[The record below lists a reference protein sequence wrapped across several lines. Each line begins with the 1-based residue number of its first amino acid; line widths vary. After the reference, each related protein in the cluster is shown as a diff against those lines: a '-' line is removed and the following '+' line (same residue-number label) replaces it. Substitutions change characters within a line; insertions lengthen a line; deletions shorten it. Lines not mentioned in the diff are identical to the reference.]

1 MPFKPSHH
9 QFVIKAFYYT
19 RIVSKLLGSSLWKN
33 CLSDVNLRDFSFF
46 SFFLFLLRLVL
57 YSIRVHT
64 QHSGHHS
71 LYDQYKSY
79 RIETYCN
86 FPRRCR
92 QDSRWSRC
100 SGSVRWC
107 NGRHWRRRR
116 MRGHIWTWPWLRTD
130 GGFGG
135 GGRKKSIGEAEW
147 MQQISMHYIM
157 FYDRISLGCDAQ
169 GKGGTRQQGRIL
181 FLEVFMVITQWA
193 RFYVLKLKQRAIQ
206 QLTIVQD
213 LKRQKSCF
221 VIEAN

>member
-1 MPFKPSHH
+1 MMQWTPLA
-9 QFVIKAFYYT
+9 QA
-19 RIVSKLLGSSLWKN
+19 KN
-33 CLSDVNLRDFSFF
+33 EGAHLDLTLAEDRW
-46 SFFLFLLRLVL
+46 
-57 YSIRVHT
+57 RV
-64 QHSGHHS
+64 
-71 LYDQYKSY
+71 
-79 RIETYCN
+79 R
-86 FPRRCR
+86 
-92 QDSRWSRC
+92 
-100 SGSVRWC
+100 
-107 NGRHWRRRR
+107 
-116 MRGHIWTWPWLRTD
+116 
-130 GGFGG
+130 G

-206 QLTIVQD
+206 QLAIVQD